1 MTFGDFIRAVKADLK
16 HDDSIVED
24 YDWERLR
31 SYKNIGRLD
40 ELMEIIE
47 GLKTNE
53 RFLALP
59 YFPIEEDENTFV
71 WNVEKTPFYK
81 GARDGLGYMPILP
94 IRMPSITHNV
104 VDGYSFV
111 TTFSMIQY
119 SINYDNQRFLTWQ
132 EDKAITLS
140 FIMEDLTFFVE
151 DFDNPDNKFKKRDFN
166 EEYKNYFKRLHNL
179 YWENDRAKDFEWA
192 VINVVGDSVNDDVES
207 DSFISTLSRGT
218 KFLIGC
224 SALKEGRDSITCE
237 DVVIGYLTVFK
248 IILNDMRPLVYS
260 LYDEEKWAD
269 ESSWK

>member
-1 MTFGDFIRAVKADLK
+1 MPLGDLIRAIKADLK
-16 HDDSIVED
+16 HDDNIVYD

-151 DFDNPDNKFKKRDFN
+151 DFSLFN
-166 EEYKNYFKRLHNL
+166 SFSFELDRKPNVFNFCNL
-179 YWENDRAKDFEWA
+179 LLNLREILFL
-192 VINVVGDSVNDDVES
+192 
-207 DSFISTLSRGT
+207 F
-218 KFLIGC
+218 FLI
-224 SALKEGRDSITCE
+224 
-237 DVVIGYLTVFK
+237 YLF
-248 IILNDMRPLVYS
+248 L
-260 LYDEEKWAD
+260 
-269 ESSWK
+269 